1 MEEKKQI
8 LIVEDDRIIRDMI
21 ATALTANGYS
31 VYTTGSGLEACSI
44 IMNRKPDLVILDIGL
59 PDIDGFEVIRQV
71 RSWNTMPVV
80 VVSARV
86 HELDKIEALDMGAD
100 DYLTKPFGTGELL
113 ARVRTALR
121 HHVQAGQPQSTESGT
136 FYRNG
141 GLNIDFGKRFVTVDN
156 AEVHLT
162 QTEYKIISLLAQNSG
177 RVLTYEA
184 IVKELRGGTSKYDTQ
199 TLRVNMANIRR
210 KIEKNPARPSYI
222 FTEVSIGYRMAES
235 QI

>member
-1 MEEKKQI
+1 MEEKKRI
-8 LIVEDDRIIRDMI
+8 LIVEDDQVIRNMI

-31 VYTTGSGLEACSI
+31 TYTTGSGLEACTI
-44 IMNRKPDLVILDIGL
+44 IMNKKPDLVILDIGL
-59 PDIDGFEVIRQV
+59 PDIDGFEIIRQV

-121 HHVQAGQPQSTESGT
+121 HAKAGQSQSDENGIS
-136 FYRNG
+136 YRKG
-141 GLNIDFGKRFVTVDN
+141 GLNIDFEKRFVTVEN
-156 AEVHLT
+156 VEVHLT

-177 RVLTYEA
+177 RVLTYES
-184 IVKELRGGTSKYDTQ
+184 IMKELRGDASKCDTQ

-222 FTEVSIGYRMAES
+222 FTEVNIGYRMAES
-235 QI
+235 EI

>member
-1 MEEKKQI
+1 MEEKKRI
-8 LIVEDDRIIRDMI
+8 LIVEDDRIIRNMI
-21 ATALTANGYS
+21 ATALTTNGYS
-31 VYTTGSGLEACSI
+31 ICTTGSGLEACSI
-44 IMNRKPDLVILDIGL
+44 IMNQQPDLVILDIGL
-59 PDIDGFEVIRQV
+59 PDIDGFEIIRQM
-71 RSWNTMPVV
+71 RSWNTIPVV

-121 HHVQAGQPQSTESGT
+121 HAQARQPQSDKSGMC
-136 FYRNG
+136 YRNG
-141 GLNIDFGKRFVTVDN
+141 GLSIDFEKRFVTVDN

-177 RVLTYEA
+177 RVLTYET
-184 IVKELRGGTSKYDTQ
+184 IMRELRGDTSKYDTQ

-210 KIEKNPARPSYI
+210 KIEKNPARPAYI
-222 FTEVSIGYRMAES
+222 FTEVSVGYRMAES
-235 QI
+235 EI

>member
-1 MEEKKQI
+1 MEENKRI
-8 LIVEDDRIIRDMI
+8 LIVEDDQIIRNMI

-31 VYTTGSGLEACSI
+31 IYTTGSGLEACTI
-44 IMNRKPDLVILDIGL
+44 IMNKKPDLVILDIGL
-59 PDIDGFEVIRQV
+59 PDIDGFEIIRQV

-121 HHVQAGQPQSTESGT
+121 HAKAGQSQSDENDMS
-136 FYRNG
+136 YRKD
-141 GLNIDFGKRFVTVDN
+141 GLNIDFKKRFVTVDN
-156 AEVHLT
+156 VEVHFT
-162 QTEYKIISLLAQNSG
+162 QTEYKIIALLAQNSG

-184 IVKELRGGTSKYDTQ
+184 IMKELRGGASKCDTQ

-222 FTEVSIGYRMAES
+222 FTEVNIGYRMAES
-235 QI
+235 EI

>member
-1 MEEKKQI
+1 MEEKKRI
-8 LIVEDDRIIRDMI
+8 LIVEDDQIIRNVI
-21 ATALTANGYS
+21 ATTLTANGYS
-31 VYTTGSGLEACSI
+31 IYTTGSGLEACSI

-59 PDIDGFEVIRQV
+59 PDIDGFEIIRQV
-71 RSWNTMPVV
+71 RSWSTMPVV

-121 HHVQAGQPQSTESGT
+121 HAQAGQPQSDKNGML
-136 FYRNG
+136 YRNG
-141 GLNIDFGKRFVTVDN
+141 GLSIDFEKRFITVDN
-156 AEVHLT
+156 VQVHLT

-177 RVLTYEA
+177 RVLTYET
-184 IVKELRGGTSKYDTQ
+184 IMKELRGDTSKWDTQ

-210 KIEKNPARPSYI
+210 KIEKNPARPAYI
-222 FTEVSIGYRMAES
+222 FTEVSVGYRMAES
-235 QI
+235 EI